1 MELRSAAR
9 ADTQIYVIGL
19 DVGGMAMEVAQRGL
33 SSMLSNRMAHL
44 GQWSFD
50 GARPT
55 LRIAGDLIGF
65 LLERERSSRF
75 ERVVVGTA
83 APVWLG
89 RRERT
94 DLADVIDQR
103 RRHSLVACT
112 TTVAAVVG
120 TSLAGATPLRA
131 ELVLSIDLDVGFSA
145 SIVEIGIESIHEWCS
160 VGLSPQQVRGE
171 NVDRGIVPVARQR
184 ERALA
189 ELSRQAIEL
198 GCADVERVVC
208 VGDGP
213 VNVVQAMF
221 AHITAWAGCPVAMVS
236 GRSAVAR
243 GAAFIADPEGG
254 LEVLERG
261 RVMAVATEAAAG
273 SVDVVSTPVDEQG
286 DASGAPR
293 GWVITGSL
301 GRRIGVLMDD
311 RAGSP
316 LVHPVVERGAAV
328 PSVYE
333 QLFDLGPEDGSE
345 VYLDL
350 YEQDG
355 LLLSDEPSE
364 HHVFATAHLRDGVR
378 RRPEVTVTF
387 ELGVDARFA
396 VGPQHMWALAWRPA
410 EVDVLAVQR
419 HLVEAEA
426 PDDRVMIRPA
436 IASWTASSAPDG
448 VAPDDVAPDRVAPDD
463 VESEST
469 SRDVVPH
476 ELQVSV
482 SVADEPEAAEPKG
495 SNQPDQP
502 AESETPTE
510 SETSEDS
517 ETPEESESPTESE
530 TPEESE
536 EPEQP
541 ALVTPP
547 VAALVPTPAIA
558 TALQRC
564 ERLLSSEVGQMVA
577 VRSVF
582 ALLDRSDDAPPETV
596 EAAAV
601 RLEASVSGRA
611 DDLADAIRVAIAA
624 TRLSIANG
632 FDDWYFGG
640 TLADVAR
647 ELGRVV
653 EHLMVVVG
661 LVSAAEQRRLVLDA
675 QLLGLD
681 REHAHDVVRDLVVHA
696 HDDRAQAQLRDD
708 DEIGTVVHL
717 HLNPQ
722 LGRFVLDEPLDGG
735 FGADVRMRVLL
746 NVI

>member
-75 ERVVVGTA
+75 ERAVVGTA

-103 RRHSLVACT
+103 RRHSIVACT

-131 ELVLSIDLDVGFSA
+131 ELVLSVDLDVGFSA
-145 SIVEIGIESIHEWCS
+145 SIVEIGVESIHEWCS
-160 VGLSPQQVRGE
+160 VGLSPQHVRGE
-171 NVDRGIVPVARQR
+171 NVDSGIVPVARQR

-189 ELSRQAIEL
+189 ELYRQAIEL
-198 GCADVERVVC
+198 GCADVERAVC

-213 VNVVQAMF
+213 VDVVQAMF
-221 AHITAWAGCPVAMVS
+221 THISAWAGCPVAMVS

-243 GAAFIADPEGG
+243 GAAFIADPAGG
-254 LEVLERG
+254 LEVLDRG
-261 RVMAVATEAAAG
+261 RMVAVVAEEPTVG
-273 SVDVVSTPVDEQG
+273 PVDVVPMSADEQG
-286 DASGAPR
+286 HESGGAG
-293 GWVITGSL
+293 GWVVTGSL

-311 RAGSP
+311 SAESSA
-316 LVHPVVERGAAV
+316 VHPVVERGAAV

-333 QLFDLGPEDGSE
+333 QLFDLGSEDGSE

-364 HHVFATAHLRDGVR
+364 HHVFATANFRDGVR

-387 ELGVDARFA
+387 ELGVDGRFA
-396 VGPQHMWALAWRPA
+396 VGPQHMWAVAWRPA

-419 HLVEAEA
+419 RLVEAEA

-436 IASWTASSAPDG
+436 IASWSASPA
-448 VAPDDVAPDRVAPDD
+448 ADDVAP
-463 VESEST
+463 EST
-469 SRDVVPH
+469 SRDVVPV
-476 ELQVSV
+476 EQQVGVSV
-482 SVADEPEAAEPKG
+482 TDEPEASRPEE

-502 AESETPTE
+502 EQSEQVAPVE
-510 SETSEDS
+510 QRAQVAQ
-517 ETPEESESPTESE
+517 PEESEAPDESG
-530 TPEESE
+530 
-536 EPEQP
+536 EPREP
-541 ALVTPP
+541 ALVTPS

-582 ALLDRSDDAPPETV
+582 ALLDRRDDASPEEV

-611 DDLADAIRVAIAA
+611 DDLADAIRVAITA
-624 TRLSIANG
+624 TRRSIANG

-681 REHAHDVVRDLVVHA
+681 REHAHDVVRDLVVQVQEN
-696 HDDRAQAQLRDD
+696 RAQAPLRHD
-708 DEIGTVVHL
+708 DEIGSVVHL
-717 HLNPQ
+717 QLNPQ
-722 LGRFVLDEPLDGG
+722 LGRFVLDEPRDGG
-735 FGADVRMRVLL
+735 SGSGADVRVRVLL
-746 NVI
+746 DVI